1 MSPIKTQDAIKKY
14 LLSKKTQKM
23 LAVFLYLAKQT
34 NLNLSSV
41 AKTFDLS
48 NKNLSIYLHEIQED
62 LAEINESTL
71 KIQINHGKISL
82 HTSENDFLSHYFLLF
97 NYYCLN
103 STDFILFQAI
113 IKKENNSVWKG
124 SVNNFV

>member
-14 LLSKKTQKM
+14 LLSKKTQKK

-103 STDFILFQAI
+103 SR
-113 IKKENNSVWKG
+113 
-124 SVNNFV
+124 

>member
-14 LLSKKTQKM
+14 LLSKKTQKK

-48 NKNLSIYLHEIQED
+48 NKNLSIYL
-62 LAEINESTL
+62 
-71 KIQINHGKISL
+71 
-82 HTSENDFLSHYFLLF
+82 
-97 NYYCLN
+97 
-103 STDFILFQAI
+103 
-113 IKKENNSVWKG
+113 
-124 SVNNFV
+124 